1 MRNRSK
7 AALAATALALATAPA
22 LAAPVAAP
30 TPPAGRALLL
40 IPLQLT
46 KVQDLSFGTLIP
58 STTSAGFVSINAA
71 TGARTNSASITP
83 APTDIGQRGYFAG
96 AGSPNQQVIIAL
108 TPPAQLTNAGGDA
121 IAVLSMGLD
130 GPTTR
135 TIHPV
140 DRTFFVGVGGVLYI
154 EANQPEGLYSATY
167 DLTADY
173 Q

>member
-1 MRNRSK
+1 MLNRSK
-7 AALAATALALATAPA
+7 ALLAMTALALAASPA
-22 LAAPVAAP
+22 MAAPVSAP
-30 TPPAGRALLL
+30 TPPPGRALILV
-40 IPLQLT
+40 PLRLT
-46 KVQDLSFGTLIP
+46 KIQDLSFGTLIP

-83 APTDIGQRGYFAG
+83 VATDIGQRGHFAG

-108 TPPAQLTNAGGDA
+108 TPPVELTNPAGDV
-121 IAVLSMGLD
+121 IAVLSMGID